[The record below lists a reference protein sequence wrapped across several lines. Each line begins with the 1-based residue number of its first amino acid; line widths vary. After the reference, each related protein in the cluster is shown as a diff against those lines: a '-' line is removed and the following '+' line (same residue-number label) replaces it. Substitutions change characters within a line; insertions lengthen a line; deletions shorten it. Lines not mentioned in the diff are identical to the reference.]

1 MAKATTRSTT
11 KSKSETKTKST
22 TKSEASSTVAERK
35 SGHMGA
41 GRKPAGK
48 RLPSPRAIET
58 VLATFAHDIRTPLT
72 GILAFGE
79 LLATSGLGER
89 ESRWVEAI
97 KDAAGHLTELTTLA
111 VEAARAGA
119 GRLELRREAFDLP
132 RFAARLAL
140 SLAAR
145 AEAKGLACE
154 IGIPGDLPDRVAG
167 DPALLRAAVENLIA
181 NAVKFTERGQV
192 GLRIAATP
200 IARRKLRL
208 SFAVSDSGIGMSDAE
223 ISRLFR
229 PFAQASKEIA
239 QRFGGSGLGLV
250 QVRRLARSM
259 HGDLKIE
266 STPGAGSVFHLTVVL
281 DRAHTAA
288 TGIAAPDRT
297 QLRPPLAILC
307 VDENPY
313 GRLVMHAAVTELGHR
328 ASFAAGAEAALA
340 ALAAGHHDVVLIDVA
355 LPGIDGY
362 QATRR
367 IRTLPGSA
375 GRVPVIGILR
385 QEDQDKGGVAAAAA
399 GMDAWLTKPVSPS
412 LLAEALAKARGEAG
426 AAI

>member
-1 MAKATTRSTT
+1 
-11 KSKSETKTKST
+11 
-22 TKSEASSTVAERK
+22 
-35 SGHMGA
+35 
-41 GRKPAGK
+41 
-48 RLPSPRAIET
+48 

-72 GILAFGE
+72 GILAFSE

-119 GRLELRREAFDLP
+119 GRLELRCETFALP
-132 RFAARLAL
+132 HFAARLAL

-154 IGIPGDLPDRVAG
+154 ISIQDDLPEHVAG
-167 DPALLRAAVENLIA
+167 DPALLRAAIENLVA

-192 GLRIAATP
+192 GLRIASAP
-200 IARRKLRL
+200 LPRGKLRL

-223 ISRLFR
+223 IGRLFR

-259 HGDLKIE
+259 HGDLEVE
-266 STPGAGSVFHLTVVL
+266 STAGRGSAFHLTVVL
-281 DRAHTAA
+281 DRARPAA
-288 TGIAAPDRT
+288 TGVAASDRT
-297 QLRPPLAILC
+297 PPGPTLTILC
-307 VDENPY
+307 VNGNPY
-313 GRLVMHAAVTELGHR
+313 GRLLMNAIVTELGHR
-328 ASFAAGAEAALA
+328 ASFAADAVAALA
-340 ALAAGHHDVVLIDVA
+340 ALAAGDHDVVLMDVAA

-362 QATRR
+362 EATRR
-367 IRTLPGSA
+367 IRALPGPA
-375 GRVPVIGILR
+375 GRVAVIGIIC
-385 QEDQDKGGVAAAAA
+385 QEDQDKAEAAASAA
-399 GMDAWLTKPVSPS
+399 GMDAWLTKPVSPRV
-412 LLAEALAKARGEAG
+412 LADVLARVRREMAAGGDDYDKHDHDRGTS
-426 AAI
+426 

>member
-1 MAKATTRSTT
+1 MAKA
-11 KSKSETKTKST
+11 KSKSRTKSGTKST
-22 TKSEASSTVAERK
+22 TKSEASSTVAARK
-35 SGHMGA
+35 SGRAGA
-41 GRKPAGK
+41 GRKPAAK
-48 RLPSPRAIET
+48 RSHSPRAIET

-119 GRLELRREAFDLP
+119 GRLELRREAFALP

-154 IGIPGDLPDRVAG
+154 TSIPSDLPDHVTG
-167 DPALLRAAVENLIA
+167 DPALLRAAVENLVA

-200 IARRKLRL
+200 MARGKLRVA
-208 SFAVSDSGIGMSDAE
+208 FAVSDSGIGMSDAE
-223 ISRLFR
+223 IGRLFR

-259 HGDLKIE
+259 RGDLKVE
-266 STPGAGSVFHLTVVL
+266 STPGGGSVFHLTVVL
-281 DRAHTAA
+281 DRARTA
-288 TGIAAPDRT
+288 GAAPDRAPPG
-297 QLRPPLAILC
+297 QPLAILC

-313 GRLVMHAAVTELGHR
+313 GRLVMNAIVTELGHR
-328 ASFAAGAEAALA
+328 ATFAASAEAALA
-340 ALAAGHHDVVLIDVA
+340 ALAAGHHDVVLMDVA

-362 QATRR
+362 EATRR
-367 IRTLPGSA
+367 IRALPGRA
-375 GRVPVIGILR
+375 GRLAVIGVIG
-385 QEDQDKGGVAAAAA
+385 QEDRGNAAAAA
-399 GMDAWLTKPVSPS
+399 GMDACLTKPVSPPM
-412 LLAEALAKARGEAG
+412 LADVLARVRRETVERD
-426 AAI
+426 